1 MMINSKTVH
10 NNHWSYLDPHLNLFA
25 GQPPDTSELWR
36 TLGFE
41 KVKLKKYLGDN
52 YDD

>member
-1 MMINSKTVH
+1 MVFYKH
-10 NNHWSYLDPHLNLFA
+10 FKYLDPDLNLLE
-25 GQPPDTSELWR
+25 GQFPDTSELWH

-41 KVKLKKYLGDN
+41 KEKLKKYLGDN